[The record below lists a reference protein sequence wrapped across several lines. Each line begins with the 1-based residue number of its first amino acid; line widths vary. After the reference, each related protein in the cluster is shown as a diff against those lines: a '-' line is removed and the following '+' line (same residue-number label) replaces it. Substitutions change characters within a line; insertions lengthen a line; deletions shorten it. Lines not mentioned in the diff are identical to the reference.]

1 MRSGRFADLRAPSR
15 VLPTARRRR
24 VLPPATNVLRPVRYN
39 HDHVGPPG
47 ALGSYRY
54 GSGHDRG
61 GV

>member
-1 MRSGRFADLRAPSR
+1 M
-15 VLPTARRRR
+15 LPTARRRS

-39 HDHVGPPG
+39 HDHVGPAG

-54 GSGHDRG
+54 GSDHDRG